1 TEDND
6 IYIPKEEK
14 SLPEK
19 TVIAKKIKPEQFINA
34 LFPNPSLVTPN
45 VREAYFTDGQRGMQV
60 ENDDLSLEYINPIGY
75 NYDRIPV
82 AELIDRSVY
91 HINEQHGLKN
101 KCNFTY
107 MNNVT
112 NKILYSDNYD
122 IYLCYV

>member
-1 TEDND
+1 REKKLKNINIKSNENRKKIKAKKDKSKTYKQLLSYLVQDNKELEEYITLQTEDND

-60 ENDDLSLEYINPIGY
+60 
-75 NYDRIPV
+75 
-82 AELIDRSVY
+82 
-91 HINEQHGLKN
+91 
-101 KCNFTY
+101 
-107 MNNVT
+107 
-112 NKILYSDNYD
+112 
-122 IYLCYV
+122 